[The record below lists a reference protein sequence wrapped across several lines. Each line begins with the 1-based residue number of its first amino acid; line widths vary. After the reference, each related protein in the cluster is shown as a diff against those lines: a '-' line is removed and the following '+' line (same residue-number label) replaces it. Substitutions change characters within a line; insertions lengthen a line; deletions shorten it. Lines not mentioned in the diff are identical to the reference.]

1 MSAALE
7 VESLGF
13 SFDGRR
19 PVLRGV
25 SFRLEPG
32 DSLAVLGANGS
43 GKSTL
48 LWCILGLLKARGV
61 VRLFGE
67 PRTRRSL
74 ARIGVVFQNPE
85 DQLFMPRLVEDLSL
99 TLLNRGHPP
108 HEAAEAALRALESA
122 GLGHAANSPASQLSL
137 GQRKRAAI
145 AAALICRPELLV
157 LDEPTAELDGR
168 SARLLREHLK
178 SLPVA
183 KLIATHDLGLAREV
197 CPRVL
202 LLEDGA
208 VLAEG
213 PAAEILSDSALL
225 ERAGLI

>member
-1 MSAALE
+1 MSAVIE
-7 VESLGF
+7 VENLEF

-19 PVLRGV
+19 PVLRGIR
-25 SFRLEPG
+25 FQIEPG
-32 DSLAVLGANGS
+32 GSLAVLGANGS

-67 PRTRRSL
+67 PRSRRSL
-74 ARIGVVFQNPE
+74 ARVGVVFQNPE

-99 TLLNRGHPP
+99 TLLNRGYPP
-108 HEAAEAALRALESA
+108 NEASQAALRALESA
-122 GLGHAANSPASQLSL
+122 GLGHAANLSASQLSL

-145 AAALICRPELLV
+145 AAALVCQPELLV

-168 SARLLREHLK
+168 SARRLRAQLK

-197 CPRVL
+197 CERVL

-213 PAAEILSDSALL
+213 PAAEILSDSSLL

>member
-1 MSAALE
+1 MSAVLE
-7 VESLGF
+7 VENLEF

-19 PVLRGV
+19 PVLRGI

-32 DSLAVLGANGS
+32 GSLGVLGANGS

-48 LWCILGLLKARGV
+48 LWCVLGLLKARGM

-74 ARIGVVFQNPE
+74 ARVGVVFQNPE
-85 DQLFMPRLVEDLSL
+85 DQLFMPRLVEDISL
-99 TLLNRGHPP
+99 TLLNRGRPP
-108 HEAAEAALRALESA
+108 EEAAEAARRALEAA
-122 GLGHAANSPASQLSL
+122 GLAHAGNLSASQLSL

-145 AAALICRPELLV
+145 AAALVCQPELLV

-168 SARLLREHLK
+168 SARLLRQHLK

-183 KLIATHDLGLAREV
+183 KLIATHDLTLAREV
-197 CPRVL
+197 CSRVL

-213 PAAEILSDSALL
+213 PAAEILNDTALL

>member
-1 MSAALE
+1 MSAVIE
-7 VESLGF
+7 VENLEF

-19 PVLRGV
+19 PALRGIR
-25 SFRLEPG
+25 FQIEPG
-32 DSLAVLGANGS
+32 GSLAVLGANGS

-67 PRTRRSL
+67 PRSRRSL
-74 ARIGVVFQNPE
+74 ARVGVVFQNPE

-99 TLLNRGHPP
+99 TLLNRGYPP
-108 HEAAEAALRALESA
+108 NEASQAALRALESA
-122 GLGHAANSPASQLSL
+122 GLGHAANLPASQLSL

-145 AAALICRPELLV
+145 AAALVCRPELLV

-168 SARLLREHLK
+168 SARLLRAQLK

-197 CPRVL
+197 CERVL

-213 PAAEILSDSALL
+213 PAAEILSDSSLL